1 MRNAT
6 IMALIIFILSTLT
19 AGCIDELV
27 PVNDNS
33 TGSDISAY
41 EFDVFV
47 NQSANS
53 DIVANTTTFY
63 LLKDENTR
71 VVHMFV
77 NATVIDII
85 PIDDMSS
92 NQDSL
97 DNIVIIA
104 DNANT
109 NTTNASVEVF
119 NNYSLASEVSD
130 IGYTISKDV
139 IRGQKHTYLKFNE
152 TITGFVAYT
161 LPAQK
166 GQNFVYIQSSPSIV
180 RFVLPA
186 GYTTG
191 NPLIGIA
198 RPQPDEKYIDNEGR
212 ETFIWYEDE
221 DEDMPKS
228 IIVKYYPLSATKTL
242 LIVGIIL
249 AFGAAIILAD
259 YHITRKNLI
268 KIREDIEQGSSV
280 GRGEEKDKEKSGRN
294 K

>member
-1 MRNAT
+1 MRNAK
-6 IMALIIFILSTLT
+6 ILALLILILSTLS

-27 PVNDNS
+27 PVDESS
-33 TGSDISAY
+33 TSSDISAY

-63 LLKDENTR
+63 LSKEESTQA
-71 VVHMFV
+71 VHMLV

-92 NQDSL
+92 NQESL
-97 DNIVIIA
+97 ENIVIIA

-109 NTTNASVEVF
+109 TNVSVEVF
-119 NNYSLASEVSD
+119 NSYSLSSEVSD
-130 IGYTISKDV
+130 IGYTISKEV

-161 LPAQK
+161 LPTQK
-166 GQNFVYIQSSPSIV
+166 GQDFIYIPSSPSIV
-180 RFVLPA
+180 RLILPV

-198 RPQPDEKYIDNEGR
+198 RPQPDETYFDENGR
-212 ETFIWYEDE
+212 ETFIWHSREE
-221 DEDMPKS
+221 MPKS
-228 IIVKYYPLSATKTL
+228 IIVKYYPISAPKTL
-242 LIVGIIL
+242 LIVGSIL
-249 AFGAAIILAD
+249 AFGAAIVLAD
-259 YHITRKNLI
+259 YHLTRKNL
-268 KIREDIEQGSSV
+268 KKMREDIEQGSKM
-280 GRGEEKDKEKSGRN
+280 GGDKNRIRRK

>member
-1 MRNAT
+1 MKMRNAT
-6 IMALIIFILSTLT
+6 ILALLIFILSTLT

-53 DIVANTTTFY
+53 GVVANTTTFY

-71 VVHMFV
+71 VVNMLI

-104 DNANT
+104 DNSNT

-119 NNYSLASEVSD
+119 NSYSLASEVSD

-161 LPAQK
+161 LPSQK
-166 GQNFVYIQSSPSIV
+166 GQDFIYIPSSPSVV

-198 RPQPDEKYIDNEGR
+198 RPQPDETYIDNDGR
-212 ETFIWYEDE
+212 ETFIWHSREE
-221 DEDMPKS
+221 MPKS
-228 IIVKYYPLSATKTL
+228 IVVKYYPISAPKTL
-242 LIVGIIL
+242 LIVGSIL
-249 AFGAAIILAD
+249 AFGAAIVLVD
-259 YHITRKNLI
+259 YYVTRKKL
-268 KIREDIEQGSSV
+268 KRLRDDIEQGSKMD
-280 GRGEEKDKEKSGRN
+280 EQMDKRK

>member
-6 IMALIIFILSTLT
+6 ILALLILILSTLT

-27 PVNDNS
+27 PVGDNL
-33 TGSDISAY
+33 TISDISVY

-47 NQSANS
+47 NQSSND

-63 LLKDENTR
+63 LLKGESTR
-71 VVHMFV
+71 VVHMLI

-109 NTTNASVEVF
+109 NTTSASVDAF
-119 NNYSLASEVSD
+119 NSYSLASEVSD
-130 IGYTISKDV
+130 IGYTISKEV

-166 GQNFVYIQSSPSIV
+166 GQDFIYIQSSPSIV
-180 RFVLPA
+180 RFVLPV

-191 NPLIGIA
+191 NQLIGIA
-198 RPQPDEKYIDNEGR
+198 RPQPDETYVDNKGR
-212 ETFIWYEDE
+212 DILIWSEDE
-221 DEDMPKS
+221 DVPKS
-228 IIVKYYPLSATKTL
+228 FNVKYYPPSAPKTL

-249 AFGAAIILAD
+249 AFGAAFVLVD
-259 YHITRKNLI
+259 YHITRKNL
-268 KIREDIEQGSSV
+268 KKMRDDIEQGSKMG
-280 GRGEEKDKEKSGRN
+280 GRSKS
-294 K
+294 KK

>member
-6 IMALIIFILSTLT
+6 ILTLLILIFATIA

-27 PVNDNS
+27 PVEDNS
-33 TGSDISAY
+33 TTPDISAY

-47 NQSANS
+47 NQSADG

-63 LLKDENTR
+63 MSKNENTR
-71 VVHMFV
+71 AVHMLI
-77 NATVIDII
+77 NSTVIDII

-97 DNIVIIA
+97 ENIVIIA
-104 DNANT
+104 DSVNANT
-109 NTTNASVEVF
+109 TNVSIDLF
-119 NNYSLASEVSD
+119 NSYSLADSASD

-161 LPAQK
+161 LPSQK
-166 GQNFVYIQSSPSIV
+166 GQDFIYIPSSPSVV

-198 RPQPDEKYIDNEGR
+198 RPQPDETYIDNDGR
-212 ETFIWYEDE
+212 ETFIWYSR
-221 DEDMPKS
+221 EDMPKS
-228 IIVKYYPLSATKTL
+228 IVVKYYPISAPKTL
-242 LIVGIIL
+242 LIVGSIL
-249 AFGAAIILAD
+249 AFGAAIVLVD
-259 YHITRKNLI
+259 YYVTKKKLKRL
-268 KIREDIEQGSSV
+268 RDDIEQGSKMD
-280 GRGEEKDKEKSGRN
+280 EQMDKRK

>member
-6 IMALIIFILSTLT
+6 ILTLLILIFAIIA

-27 PVNDNS
+27 PVEDNS
-33 TGSDISAY
+33 TTPDISEY

-47 NQSANS
+47 NQSADG
-53 DIVANTTTFY
+53 DIIANTTTFY
-63 LLKDENTR
+63 MSKNENTR
-71 VVHMFV
+71 AVHMLI
-77 NATVIDII
+77 NSTVIDII

-97 DNIVIIA
+97 ENIVIIA
-104 DNANT
+104 DSVNANT
-109 NTTNASVEVF
+109 TNVSIDLF
-119 NNYSLASEVSD
+119 NSYSLADSASD

-161 LPAQK
+161 LPSQK
-166 GQNFVYIQSSPSIV
+166 GQDFIYIPSSPSVV

-198 RPQPDEKYIDNEGR
+198 RPQPDETYIDNDGR
-212 ETFIWYEDE
+212 ETFIWHSREE
-221 DEDMPKS
+221 MPKS
-228 IIVKYYPLSATKTL
+228 IVVKYYPISAPKTL
-242 LIVGIIL
+242 LIVGSIL
-249 AFGAAIILAD
+249 AFGAAIVLVD
-259 YHITRKNLI
+259 YYVTKKKLKRL
-268 KIREDIEQGSSV
+268 RDDIEQGSKM
-280 GRGEEKDKEKSGRN
+280 GEQIDKRK

>member
-1 MRNAT
+1 MRYAT
-6 IMALIIFILSTLT
+6 ILALLILILSTLT

-27 PVNDNS
+27 PIGDNS
-33 TGSDISAY
+33 TNSDISVY

-63 LLKDENTR
+63 LSKDESTR
-71 VVHMFV
+71 VVHMLI

-104 DNANT
+104 DSVNT
-109 NTTNASVEVF
+109 NTTSASVEVF
-119 NNYSLASEVSD
+119 NSYSLASEVSD
-130 IGYTISKDV
+130 VGYTISKEV

-166 GQNFVYIQSSPSIV
+166 GQDFIYIQSSPSTV
-180 RFVLPA
+180 RFVLPV

-191 NPLIGIA
+191 NQLIGIA
-198 RPQPDEKYIDNEGR
+198 RPQPDETYVDNEGR
-212 ETFIWYEDE
+212 ETLIWYGN
-221 DEDMPKS
+221 EDMPKS
-228 IIVKYYPLSATKTL
+228 FNVKYYPPSAPKTL

-249 AFGAAIILAD
+249 AFGAAIVLAD
-259 YHITRKNLI
+259 YYVTRKNL
-268 KIREDIEQGSSV
+268 KKMRDDIEQSSKM
-280 GRGEEKDKEKSGRN
+280 GASRN
-294 K
+294 KDRNKDRRKK